1 MKRDKKQITI
11 VTIKSIFNSC
21 KFAYL
26 ELEPD
31 ETDGIFKFI
40 NSYLNNNES
49 WVILFCIAFVNLG
62 KVYSGSSKQ
71 HYRTP

>member
-1 MKRDKKQITI
+1 MKRDQKQITI

-31 ETDGIFKFI
+31 ETNGIFKFI

-49 WVILFCIAFVNLG
+49 WVILFCIAFVNLR
-62 KVYSGSSKQ
+62 KVYSEPSKQ